1 MRVRVYI
8 PMALDRPTGHTV
20 PIALEA
26 LPETCRLGASIV
38 GPCAP
43 AVVVLQLQREL
54 YVVRVCIALVVVES
68 IVEDGE
74 DALGWDRVRRVRQHR
89 TQHG

>member
-26 LPETCRLGASIV
+26 LPETCRLGAYQSSARAR
-38 GPCAP
+38 PRCT
-43 AVVVLQLQREL
+43 AVAARALCSP
-54 YVVRVCIALVVVES
+54 RVHCLGVVES

-74 DALGWDRVRRVRQHR
+74 DALGRDRVRRVRQHR